1 MRVKEWVTIKE
12 KAPMK
17 LRHEYKFSINQAD
30 DYIVASR
37 LRKLFQHDAFADE
50 MGNYRVSSLYFDTPN
65 DKALRQKLDGV
76 SEREKFRI
84 RYYNDDLS
92 FIRLEKKIKK
102 AKMNAKFNTR
112 ISKEQVEK
120 ILRGEIDFLLH
131 SDDALMI
138 ELYSKMRGRLL
149 KPKSIVTY
157 EREAFQYIPGNVR
170 ITVDRNVRTTLNPGH
185 FLDVNAVHMAVEHGF
200 NIFEVKYDEFLPEI
214 VKLAVQIPN
223 RQARENSKY
232 ALSRRFD

>member
-1 MRVKEWVTIKE
+1 MVTVKEKTL
-12 KAPMK
+12 MK

-30 DYIVASR
+30 DYIVANR
-37 LRKLFQHDAFADE
+37 LRRIFQHDAFADDT
-50 MGNYRVSSLYFDTPN
+50 GIYRVSSLYFDTPN

-112 ISKEQVEK
+112 ISREQVEQ
-120 ILRGEIDFLLH
+120 ILFGEIDFLLH
-131 SDDALMI
+131 SKDALMI
-138 ELYSKMRGRLL
+138 ELYSKMRGQML

-157 EREAFQYIPGNVR
+157 EREAFEYIPGNVR
-170 ITVDRNVRTTLNPGH
+170 ITIDRNIRTTLDSKH
-185 FLDVNAVHMAVEHGF
+185 FLDVDAVHIDAERGF

-223 RQARENSKY
+223 RQARENSNMH
-232 ALSRRFD
+232 